1 MSTEERKSLLGG
13 GDECGESVKYGT
25 TDNVTNKKEDE
36 DSVRANNDSNIKSEG
51 ENLETAGRSH
61 WLVVLASFLCICVLD
76 GTMYS
81 FGSLLEPLVVSLDQ
95 PKSAVSMTGSLQVA
109 CSAFIGPVAASL
121 VNKLGA
127 RKVLMAGSVMAT
139 FGLVIAS
146 FSSNLVGIVIGQS
159 LLTGLG
165 FGLMYIPAIVAVAEK
180 FSGVQRSGL
189 ALSLAVAGAGAGQV
203 AMAPLVATLVQELG
217 WRGALRGLAAVSCAC
232 AGVSLVM
239 KQKKKENITED
250 EEIVVYDED
259 LCPENRRPV
268 IALVFGQKI
277 ANTEHLWVFLT
288 AALADMFAVMALYI
302 PYSYLG
308 GVAEMRGVTSELTAL
323 LISCIG
329 LGSVGGRLLSG
340 WLCDQPWLHPLQ
352 LTRAAIA
359 LSIPLPF
366 LLAWVDH
373 FWMFACI
380 ALLFG
385 FLTGQWIAATSPLLV
400 RLLGLPQLSKA
411 FGVLTAIRGAASMAS
426 PPLAGVLVDTSGH
439 PIIALQLSGACLA
452 LSAGIFSV
460 AVFLY
465 KRKMTKH
472 VMYEKI

>member
-1 MSTEERKSLLGG
+1 MSTEEKKSLLGG
-13 GDECGESVKYGT
+13 DECSESVKYGT
-25 TDNVTNKKEDE
+25 DNVTQDKEADKV
-36 DSVRANNDSNIKSEG
+36 SPSNNEG
-51 ENLETAGRSH
+51 EVMEKAGRSH

-81 FGSLLEPLVVSLDQ
+81 FGSLLEPLGESLHQ

-146 FSSNLVGIVIGQS
+146 FSSNLVGIIIGQS
-159 LLTGLG
+159 LLTGIG
-165 FGLMYIPAIVAVAEK
+165 FGLMYIPAIVAVAQK
-180 FSGVQRSGL
+180 FAGVERSGL

-203 AMAPLVATLVQELG
+203 AMSPVVATLVTKLG
-217 WRGALRGLAAVSCAC
+217 WRGALRGLAGVACAC
-232 AGVSLVM
+232 AAVSVVM
-239 KQKKKENITED
+239 KQKKGESTTDGESEVL
-250 EEIVVYDED
+250 EEI
-259 LCPENRRPV
+259 CTENRRPI
-268 IALVFGQKI
+268 IALVFGTKI
-277 ANTEHLWVFLT
+277 ANAEHLWVFLI
-288 AALADMFAVMALYI
+288 AAFADMFAVMALYI

-308 GVAEMRGVTSELTAL
+308 GVAEMRGVTSEMTSL

-329 LGSVGGRLLSG
+329 LGSVAGRLLSG

-352 LTRAAIA
+352 LTRAALA

-373 FWMFACI
+373 LWMFACV
-380 ALLFG
+380 ALIFG

-426 PPLAGVLVDTSGH
+426 PPLAGVLVDISGQ
-439 PIIALQLSGACLA
+439 PTIALHLSGACLA

-460 AVFLY
+460 AVTLY
-465 KRKMTKH
+465 KRRISKH